1 MINHITCFVNRILNF
16 KKFLYKLVFY
26 ACKKT
31 KKLSFLTKN
40 LYFPRLCTHK
50 RTCPRISFYQR
61 NLKRV
66 QELSRL
72 KKYLANGILMTAV
85 ALMLR
90 GIALSFNVYI
100 SNKIG
105 AEALGLYTLL
115 GSVYSFAL
123 TLATSGINL
132 TTTRLISDAL
142 GEKDSAQ
149 LRRAASRCVMY
160 ALSFGILASLL
171 LFSLAEPLGVR
182 ILKDARTVSS
192 LRLLSL
198 TLPLIAVSSVFNGYF
213 TAVRRVYKNAA
224 VQISEQL
231 IHIAACVLLLEL
243 IFGRDME
250 SSCIALVLGGAVSEI
265 SSFLISLILYIRDKK
280 KHVKGALY
288 SPPCA
293 KITKKML
300 SIALPL
306 AFSAYFR
313 SALLSIEHILIPAGI
328 EKSGVGR
335 SQALIDYGTLQ
346 SMVMPV
352 ILFPSSI
359 VYSFGGLLIPELAE
373 LKIQKNRA
381 EIRYVASR
389 VFHLTLVF
397 AVGVA
402 GIMIFLS
409 QELGYAIYG
418 SADAGKYILTLAPV
432 IPIMYLDSA
441 VDAMLKGL
449 GEQLYSMKINIID
462 SVCSVFMVWLL
473 IPRIGIYGYI
483 LMIIISELFNA
494 GMSIA
499 RLLRVS
505 GVKVRIF
512 SWIIKPVFC
521 AVASTCASDAL
532 FGLIRLDIGAQ
543 GSLALH
549 IIICALLYALLIC
562 ITGAL
567 NKEELRWMI
576 GFFKRDSTAK

>member
-1 MINHITCFVNRILNF
+1 
-16 KKFLYKLVFY
+16 
-26 ACKKT
+26 
-31 KKLSFLTKN
+31 
-40 LYFPRLCTHK
+40 
-50 RTCPRISFYQR
+50 
-61 NLKRV
+61 
-66 QELSRL
+66 
-72 KKYLANGILMTAV
+72 MTAV
-85 ALMLR
+85 ALALR

-132 TTTRLISDAL
+132 TATRLISDAL
-142 GEKDSAQ
+142 GENDSAQ

-160 ALSFGILASLL
+160 ALSFGLLASLL
-171 LFSLAEPLGVR
+171 LFSLAEPLGTQ
-182 ILKDARTVSS
+182 ILKDRRTVSS

-224 VQISEQL
+224 VQIIEQI
-231 IHIAACVLLLEL
+231 IHISACVLLLEL
-243 IFGRDME
+243 LFGRDME
-250 SSCIALVLGGAVSEI
+250 SSCIALVLGGAIAEI
-265 SSFLISLILYIRDKK
+265 SSFLIALILYLRDKK
-280 KHVKGALY
+280 KHVRGALY

-293 KITKKML
+293 KITRKML

-328 EKSGVGR
+328 EKSGADR
-335 SQALIDYGTLQ
+335 SQALVDYGTLQ

-359 VYSFGGLLIPELAE
+359 IYSFGGLLIPELAE
-373 LKIQKNRA
+373 LKIQKNTV
-381 EIRYVASR
+381 EIKYVASR

-397 AVGVA
+397 AAGIS

-409 QELGYAIYG
+409 QELGTVIYG
-418 SADAGKYILTLAPV
+418 SAGAGKYICTLAPV

-449 GEQLYSMKINIID
+449 GEQLYSMKVNIID

-473 IPRIGIYGYI
+473 IPRLGIYGYI
-483 LMIIISELFNA
+483 IMIIISEIFNA

-499 RLLRVS
+499 RLLKVS
-505 GVKVRIF
+505 GIKIRIF
-512 SWIIKPVFC
+512 PWIIKPLFC
-521 AVASTCASDAL
+521 AIVSTRIADAL
-532 FGLIRLDIGAQ
+532 FGLISLDISAE

-562 ITGAL
+562 ATGAL
-567 NKEELRWMI
+567 NKEELRWII
-576 GFFKRDSTAK
+576 GIFKRDSIENK